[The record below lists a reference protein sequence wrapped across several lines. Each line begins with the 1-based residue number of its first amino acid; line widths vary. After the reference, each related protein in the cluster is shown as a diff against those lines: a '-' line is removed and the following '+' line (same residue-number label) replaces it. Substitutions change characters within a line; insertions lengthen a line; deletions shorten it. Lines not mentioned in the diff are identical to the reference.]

1 MYSFNCLINLD
12 VGIYIQIKAQFTV
25 VGLSYGYRLLVEHV
39 FILTF
44 GFLNRNANK
53 CLSAECRL
61 SAWQYRFELILILS
75 VNTRESWAVLPNLW
89 SFPWEEW
96 QGIYVLLFLPCKSKQ
111 KITRIIFPALSKEF
125 FCLPEIHHE
134 ASCKNTRTESKREEK
149 SWRVR
154 FARPSNILP
163 LYSQGELIT
172 FYYYWKKTPEA
183 ASSRAHR
190 RHRRQA
196 VFRRIKTRTAST
208 PVNTPSRPPSSE
220 FCKWE
225 LQAARLSLFRC
236 REQR

>member
-111 KITRIIFPALSKEF
+111 KITGLIFLPYLKNSFVCLKYITKLPAK
-125 FCLPEIHHE
+125 I
-134 ASCKNTRTESKREEK
+134 
-149 SWRVR
+149 RVR
-154 FARPSNILP
+154 RAKGRKKADESGLHAP
-163 LYSQGELIT
+163 LTYSLCI
-172 FYYYWKKTPEA
+172 
-183 ASSRAHR
+183 R
-190 RHRRQA
+190 RE
-196 VFRRIKTRTAST
+196 
-208 PVNTPSRPPSSE
+208 N
-220 FCKWE
+220 
-225 LQAARLSLFRC
+225 
-236 REQR
+236 